1 MVTSASSI
9 TSASIGVQSRRY
21 SIQLA
26 ATAPCRVIFPPHRIP
41 SDLLQSSMSHNM
53 RLAPV
58 LQQLRPALDRREHGR
73 AGRHPQTTQRGVG
86 HGEADILEDLQIV
99 GSPLTAH
106 DSLQYFELTLCAEL
120 ARIALATRLVGEEMG
135 QAEECPTH
143 IPLLVD
149 RHNDARAE

>member
-1 MVTSASSI
+1 MYRSAPSPAWVWI
-9 TSASIGVQSRRY
+9 ALQSRRY

-41 SDLLQSSMSHNM
+41 SDLLQTSMSHNM

-58 LQQLRPALDRREHGR
+58 LQQLRPALDCREHGR

-99 GSPLTAH
+99 GSPLTA
-106 DSLQYFELTLCAEL
+106 
-120 ARIALATRLVGEEMG
+120 
-135 QAEECPTH
+135 
-143 IPLLVD
+143 
-149 RHNDARAE
+149 